1 MVICFNGEQ
10 EKLYSTSQPIFVK
23 SNNKYQVMPT
33 GAVSAGDYLISVN
46 NDGSFAE
53 ILIETID
60 AISKNTT
67 VYQFNCEPADWF
79 IAGGYLV
86 HNK

>member
-1 MVICFNGEQ
+1 
-10 EKLYSTSQPIFVK
+10 
-23 SNNKYQVMPT
+23 MPT
-33 GAVSAGDYLISVN
+33 GALSAGDYLVSVN
-46 NDGSFAE
+46 GDGSLTE
-53 ILIETID
+53 VLVETID
-60 AISKNTT
+60 AVTKNTN